1 MNKEPDA
8 NSLDDSSDD
17 GNEGW
22 ITWFCDLE
30 GHDFYIEIDDEFL
43 KDTFNLYGLKQ

>member
-1 MNKEPDA
+1 
-8 NSLDDSSDD
+8 
-17 GNEGW
+17 EGW

-43 KDTFNLYGLKQ
+43 KDL